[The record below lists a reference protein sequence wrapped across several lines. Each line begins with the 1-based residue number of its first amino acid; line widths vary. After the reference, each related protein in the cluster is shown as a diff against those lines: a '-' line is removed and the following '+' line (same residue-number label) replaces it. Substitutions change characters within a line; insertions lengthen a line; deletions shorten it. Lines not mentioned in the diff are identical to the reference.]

1 MRLKITREHK
11 SRICFNN
18 LLLNEVNWF
27 VDSKHERSGKPDYEI
42 LGNPGEL
49 DRDPLFTCRFL
60 LLAIRNRL
68 VDKLVER
75 CALLGG
81 ADGSHDWIPYDV
93 AILIDDIRC
102 REREQI

>member
-1 MRLKITREHK
+1 MQRTAPKNERDGAQK
-11 SRICFNN
+11 KRSRAGP
-18 LLLNEVNWF
+18 LYGGAYLEKQRTT
-27 VDSKHERSGKPDYEI
+27 SHSGARSPPC
-42 LGNPGEL
+42 LP
-49 DRDPLFTCRFL
+49 CFL
-60 LLAIRNRL
+60 LFAIRNRL
-68 VDKLVER
+68 VDKLVEC